1 MSTIIKLG
9 EATVI
14 TTANI
19 QSAVSMMSDSS
30 ILERFKK
37 VAAELKTIAPKADD
51 FLYFSAIMMHA
62 AEASLLDDNS
72 NLKKDATG
80 NDVTVEWK
88 KDNGSWRWVCSDSN
102 IKPYRNSN
110 SDIFPEEEL
119 IKAHKKWVG
128 KPLCLDHKSSS
139 VDMIRGVIVDT
150 YYDYPNKRVI
160 ALCALDKKNY
170 PDLAR
175 KVSTGYAAS
184 VSMGTAVGKAICFD
198 CGQVATVESEFCNH
212 MRGKTTYGEINVD
225 LNPIELSIVVNGAD
239 PRAKIRHIVA
249 AANSIAQYID
259 SKEAFLKSAHED
271 SDLEAEEKD
280 AEGSEDA
287 LLGALRDTLLS
298 MRDGVHAFEGLLE
311 EERPKKKD
319 LRDLLEGFDDAYHKL
334 DEASDKLSAL
344 QAEEYKERAEEAE
357 QAEAEEKAEQDD
369 SSDTCELEQLQENE
383 DDKECKL
390 QEDELNNSGNKI
402 ASLSNR
408 DSKYFKISSA
418 INSLL
423 TNLNELKQDFGKLY
437 TSEENNMTNKKAYF
451 QGGGGVNEPTPGRP
465 RYEPMGDAEAIR
477 DTEDKQMTG
486 LGDGTGPVD
495 GLHPGDAEK
504 KRELQR
510 MAEQERRALRRQA
523 ALERAKNNLAKKEAY
538 YQGGGGPNEPQV
550 YPKEPFDRDEDRQMN
565 GSGPFPE
572 VGDTDGLYTGDL
584 EKKEKLLRA
593 KLSAKFVKAASADGT
608 DNPSASCWQVFADDK
623 LILTATVAELAGN
636 KADVLYDSI
645 ATKQFGRKILSTIRT
660 SGFAKAA
667 ALFKGAQPAEE
678 MPEAELAM
686 PEAGLEGEMEM
697 APEEV
702 PEQPAAEAPE
712 MAEEAPAEEALAEEA
727 PTPEAAIDE
736 LEGADPAKLLPD
748 LVEQAKGLLDS
759 LV

>member
-1 MSTIIKLG
+1 
-9 EATVI
+9 
-14 TTANI
+14 
-19 QSAVSMMSDSS
+19 
-30 ILERFKK
+30 
-37 VAAELKTIAPKADD
+37 
-51 FLYFSAIMMHA
+51 
-62 AEASLLDDNS
+62 
-72 NLKKDATG
+72 
-80 NDVTVEWK
+80 
-88 KDNGSWRWVCSDSN
+88 VCS
-102 IKPYRNSN
+102 
-110 SDIFPEEEL
+110 
-119 IKAHKKWVG
+119 G
-128 KPLCLDHKSSS
+128 Q
-139 VDMIRGVIVDT
+139 
-150 YYDYPNKRVI
+150 
-160 ALCALDKKNY
+160 KNY

-423 TNLNELKQDFGKLY
+423 T
-437 TSEENNMTNKKAYF
+437 
-451 QGGGGVNEPTPGRP
+451 
-465 RYEPMGDAEAIR
+465 
-477 DTEDKQMTG
+477 
-486 LGDGTGPVD
+486 
-495 GLHPGDAEK
+495 
-504 KRELQR
+504 
-510 MAEQERRALRRQA
+510 
-523 ALERAKNNLAKKEAY
+523 
-538 YQGGGGPNEPQV
+538 
-550 YPKEPFDRDEDRQMN
+550 
-565 GSGPFPE
+565 
-572 VGDTDGLYTGDL
+572 
-584 EKKEKLLRA
+584 
-593 KLSAKFVKAASADGT
+593 
-608 DNPSASCWQVFADDK
+608 
-623 LILTATVAELAGN
+623 
-636 KADVLYDSI
+636 
-645 ATKQFGRKILSTIRT
+645 KIS
-660 SGFAKAA
+660 
-667 ALFKGAQPAEE
+667 
-678 MPEAELAM
+678 
-686 PEAGLEGEMEM
+686 
-697 APEEV
+697 
-702 PEQPAAEAPE
+702 
-712 MAEEAPAEEALAEEA
+712 
-727 PTPEAAIDE
+727 
-736 LEGADPAKLLPD
+736 
-748 LVEQAKGLLDS
+748 
-759 LV
+759 